1 MPQFKRIAQAAL
13 FGEDPKTGRDLD
25 LSGEIGGFFGFRN
38 IKMDIPQSM
47 DFKITAYNTNLRNS
61 RGLLP
66 RPAGNVKSKDII
78 DGFIA
83 GKELDL
89 KHNKRWHKILR
100 LWKIL
105 VLVISK

>member
-25 LSGEIGGFFGFRN
+25 LQGDRRFLWFRN

-78 DGFIA
+78 DGFVN
-83 GKELDL
+83 GT
-89 KHNKRWHKILR
+89 
-100 LWKIL
+100 
-105 VLVISK
+105 